1 MEKQEVLSSNRQLSR
16 VYSLIII
23 NLMLLISSVAL
34 NYFHLNNNKALY
46 LGIAFDVLALIY
58 FKPWSIMRDMR
69 ELFACQR
76 MLEDITKTKVG
87 KDYV

>member
-1 MEKQEVLSSNRQLSR
+1 MEKKEVLASNHQLSR

-23 NLMLLISSVAL
+23 NFMLLVAAVAL
-34 NYFHLNNNKALY
+34 NYFHLNNNKVLY
-46 LGIAFDVLALIY
+46 IGIAFDVIALIY

-87 KDYV
+87 I